1 MESPQISTEVP
12 KIENDKAVDD
22 NEERLDENSKINEI
36 FMKKIDSIVNIAKK
50 VERNKFS
57 NQEIDNLNS
66 KLAKVLNVL
75 NENSAESFPKF
86 QMFNQKLGNL
96 MTCYME
102 SFLDMEDFMTNY
114 GITGK
119 NVTSTIFSYLD
130 FKSMLAARMVSK
142 TWYAFIENER
152 GLWID
157 LMRTCFEHI
166 QKKLLGPW
174 PADVTSLPEWQRF
187 GDEIIEKNGKVA
199 DIVTLI
205 STFKLNNDQ
214 FTNYFRSPIDT
225 IKHLEQQKKANP
237 WENLN
242 FVKILVKYGVLDQA
256 MGRDNFLNEG
266 RLLCWSLLEM
276 DALKFVVSILKNKF
290 QFKLFNY
297 SHYLCH
303 SGSSPM
309 WNAMKDKQKGF
320 EKVQLLV
327 PLTSK
332 TFWNS
337 RKKMSYSDCDHTPLA
352 DAIMIGNVE
361 IAKEIIPFTKVKGNP
376 KGRRFGSYPHF
387 AVKYGQ
393 LEILK
398 MLIFQGPIID
408 WQELKDKKGRSVY
421 DLLMDENFQV
431 KVYDHKLQC
440 TLKAEGD
447 EGKKCKQEMLKF
459 IESIM

>member
-1 MESPQISTEVP
+1 MESPQISTKGP
-12 KIENDKAVDD
+12 KIENDKAVND

-86 QMFNQKLGNL
+86 QMFNRRLGNM

-157 LMRTCFEHI
+157 LMRTCFEYV
-166 QKKLLGPW
+166 QKKLLW
-174 PADVTSLPEWQRF
+174 PADLTSLPEWQRF

-237 WENLN
+237 WQNLN

-361 IAKEIIPFTKVKGNP
+361 IAKEIIPYTKVKGNP
-376 KGRRFGSYPHF
+376 KGRRFGSYPHL